1 MITNMNFQDQN
12 DSWSNS
18 KGVICI
24 FATKKKK
31 WKWEFEREMRNP
43 KGSNDIVQASI
54 YQNNVIL

>member
-24 FATKKKK
+24 FATKKKLK
-31 WKWEFEREMRNP
+31 MRVWERNEKP
-43 KGSNDIVQASI
+43 
-54 YQNNVIL
+54 